1 MDARLRRADRPFRD
15 EHAVSEVL
23 GVIMLLAM
31 VMTIMAKTTQQTVM
45 AIITR

>member
-1 MDARLRRADRPFRD
+1 MDGRRQRADRPFRD

-31 VMTIMAKTTQQTVM
+31 VMTITLPRVTDR
-45 AIITR
+45 IPFGD